1 MADFLE
7 SEAEESEVS
16 LMRNNACFVFDYEF
30 RHIIFNYSLYFVI
43 KYYYLYDQLDS
54 EEDEKPAERKKPKR
68 KAAVQSDDEEDDEGS
83 CNYRVFYT
91 YVLFTKE
98 IMHSYKQLKRF
109 SDVVI

>member
-16 LMRNNACFVFDYEF
+16 IMRNNACFFFDYDL
-30 RHIIFNYSLYFVI
+30 HIIFNYMLDFVI
-43 KYYYLYDQLDS
+43 KYYFLYDQLDS

-83 CNYRVFYT
+83 CYYRVFYT
-91 YVLFTKE
+91 DVDLNKE

-109 SDVVI
+109 